1 MSSDSDS
8 HSGEKPSIGG
18 DLIIPAAAIVFTLYY
33 FYSIVGA
40 PWTAQVSAFFN
51 GSILLLLCV
60 IFIATAA
67 VKVMR
72 RQATL
77 RLDTLVEPIA
87 ILPKRIL
94 LFFLTLGYVACLD
107 WAGFTITTFVFL
119 ALAMMLLSGR
129 ERKNK
134 RVILIL
140 SGALAIGGY
149 LLFVVAFERQFPEGP
164 FEHAVKAVTKA
175 VGGS

>member
-1 MSSDSDS
+1 MSSEPESQ
-8 HSGEKPSIGG
+8 SGEKPPIGG
-18 DLIIPAAAIVFTLYY
+18 ELIIPAAAILFTLYY
-33 FYSIVGA
+33 FYSIIGA

-51 GSILLLLCV
+51 GSILLTLCAILIV
-60 IFIATAA
+60 TTV
-67 VKVMR
+67 VKVAR
-72 RQATL
+72 RQASL
-77 RLDTLVEPIA
+77 RFDTLIEPIG
-87 ILPKRIL
+87 ILPKRIF
-94 LFFLTLGYVACLD
+94 LFLLTLGYIACLD

-134 RVILIL
+134 RLILIL

-164 FEHAVKAVTKA
+164 FEHAVTAVTKA
-175 VGGS
+175 LGGS